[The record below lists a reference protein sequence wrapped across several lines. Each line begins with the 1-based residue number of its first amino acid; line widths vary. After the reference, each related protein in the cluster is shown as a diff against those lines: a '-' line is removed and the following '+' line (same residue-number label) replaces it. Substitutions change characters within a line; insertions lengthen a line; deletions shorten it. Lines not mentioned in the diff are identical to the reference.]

1 LNRWLREIRP
11 KAGLVEWPSNALRH
25 SFASHAA
32 AMHED
37 FAKVAAWLGHAR
49 DPRLLVARYRHAVA
63 KGEGKAWF
71 EVLPIDKPQK
81 KKLLLGKPT
90 Q

>member
-1 LNRWLREIRP
+1 MLN
-11 KAGLVEWPSNALRH
+11 

-63 KGEGKAWF
+63 KDEGKKWF
-71 EVLPIDKPQK
+71 DVLPTDKPDK
-81 KKLLLGKPT
+81 KSNSGRAPKTNKRST
-90 Q
+90 K